1 MNTKRFKEEWKKAI
15 AKSDSVY
22 VAGSVYIA
30 GTSRKKLGFLIKA
43 DDYQIDSNRGTI
55 DLYFRKK
62 YIGWIDLSLV
72 TNVS

>member
-15 AKSDSVY
+15 AKSD
-22 VAGSVYIA
+22 SVYIA

-72 TNVS
+72 TNIS

>member
-1 MNTKRFKEEWKKAI
+1 MNAKRFKEEWKKAI
-15 AKSDSVY
+15 AKSDSVF
-22 VAGSVYIA
+22 IA
-30 GTSRKKLGFLIKA
+30 GTYRRKLLFLIKA

-62 YIGWIDLSLV
+62 YMGWVDLSSV